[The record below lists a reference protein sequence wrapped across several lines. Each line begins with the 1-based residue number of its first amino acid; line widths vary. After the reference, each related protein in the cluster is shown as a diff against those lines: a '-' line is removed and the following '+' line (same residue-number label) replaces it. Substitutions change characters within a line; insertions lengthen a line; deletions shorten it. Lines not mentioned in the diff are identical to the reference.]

1 MKSPLMLRLPWPGRW
16 KAPLTGSLE
25 RLHYGAVLVNFR
37 EINLATSPIIGS
49 FSNSLVLRQDSYG
62 ENL

>member
-1 MKSPLMLRLPWPGRW
+1 MKSPLTLCGRASGRW

-25 RLHYGAVLVNFR
+25 RLPYDVGLVNFR
-37 EINLATSPIIGS
+37 EIDLASKLIIGS
-49 FSNSLVLRQDSYG
+49 FSNSLLLRQDSYG